1 MLRKGDQGS
10 DQQSS
15 DPGKTIELNKEEIQR
30 NELLTVDEKA
40 QHFFEEIQQ
49 LKKDLNSLKQ
59 TEVID
64 TSFIEPQQ
72 SAPTPEN
79 TAKAGAEAPAKT
91 EVEAPAKAEVET
103 PAKAEAEAP
112 AKDAAEEVAEMVA
125 KTVDP
130 QAKPT
135 PEATFEDQF
144 RQQMETQMQAVQE
157 EANEKAKQKAAK
169 QAKKEAYRAEKA
181 RRNAERQEERRA
193 RARRKQQEREL
204 RAEVKRKKRIADK
217 SAELGGG
224 IVNAHDTTVST
235 EIQPV
240 GRFSLRDLL
249 GIVPRSEKRAAGSE
263 EELQALIEEQEQK
276 TAEARATASQL
287 SRVRANRYHNSV
299 FGRRLD
305 AFKKA
310 CERHK
315 GLLLTGM
322 SMVLLVCVGA
332 AGVINYCTA
341 YEYSYNGHV
350 LGYVKSKDEVLQIT
364 DMVQRALTEDKEIQ
378 VIIDA
383 KDDITF
389 QRVSL
394 LDRDVVPDSS
404 DEVLRRLT
412 YMGDLNV
419 KAYGIYVNGD
429 KVGGVKS
436 KEVAADVLKKIED
449 RYASDKKGT
458 VIEKAEILE
467 TVDVKLS
474 NTNLRNV
481 YSAER
486 MADLLCT
493 SGQKETVHTVIAGET
508 LNDIAEMYGTTE
520 ERLQL
525 DNEGVDP
532 TKLEVG
538 STLLIRQRAPILTVR
553 MTERRAYTQKIKY
566 ETVTKKTDE
575 MYEDEQ
581 IIEQEGKNGSED
593 IVERTVSI
601 NGEQEDLR
609 VLKHVITKKPVRKI
623 ILQGTA
629 ERPPSVGDGVY
640 IWPLAGGY
648 TLTSH
653 YGYRWGRLHAGIDL
667 GTPTGNDV
675 LAADGGIVIR
685 AGYFGGYGYCVDID
699 HQNGEM
705 TRYGH
710 LSSILVSV
718 GDEVYEGQHIA
729 ESGNTGASTG
739 PHLHFEIHTNGQSHD
754 PLQDLP

>member
-15 DPGKTIELNKEEIQR
+15 EPGKTIELN
-30 NELLTVDEKA
+30 NETTEKTALLSGDEKA
-40 QHFFEEIQQ
+40 QHFFDEIQQ
-49 LKKDLNSLKQ
+49 LKKDLSSLKQ

-72 SAPTPEN
+72 NTPAPDN
-79 TAKAGAEAPAKT
+79 AAKADADSA
-91 EVEAPAKAEVET
+91 
-103 PAKAEAEAP
+103 AKAEADSAAETEADSA
-112 AKDAAEEVAEMVA
+112 AKAAPKNAAEEVADMVA

-135 PEATFEDQF
+135 PEATFEGQF
-144 RQQMETQMQAVQE
+144 RQQMETQMQAVKE
-157 EANEKAKQKAAK
+157 EASEKAKQKAAK
-169 QAKKEAYRAEKA
+169 QARKEAYRAEKA

-193 RARRKQQEREL
+193 RAKRKQQEREL

-224 IVNAHDTTVST
+224 IINLHDTTVST

-249 GIVPRSEKRAAGSE
+249 GIVPRSERRAAESE

-287 SRVRANRYHNSV
+287 SRVRANRYHNSA

-310 CERHK
+310 CEKHK

-389 QRVSL
+389 QRVSM

-419 KAYGIYVNGD
+419 KAYA
-429 KVGGVKS
+429 
-436 KEVAADVLKKIED
+436 EED
-449 RYASDKKGT
+449 RGP
-458 VIEKAEILE
+458 
-467 TVDVKLS
+467 
-474 NTNLRNV
+474 
-481 YSAER
+481 
-486 MADLLCT
+486 LC
-493 SGQKETVHTVIAGET
+493 Q
-508 LNDIAEMYGTTE
+508 
-520 ERLQL
+520 
-525 DNEGVDP
+525 
-532 TKLEVG
+532 
-538 STLLIRQRAPILTVR
+538 
-553 MTERRAYTQKIKY
+553 
-566 ETVTKKTDE
+566 
-575 MYEDEQ
+575 
-581 IIEQEGKNGSED
+581 
-593 IVERTVSI
+593 
-601 NGEQEDLR
+601 
-609 VLKHVITKKPVRKI
+609 
-623 ILQGTA
+623 
-629 ERPPSVGDGVY
+629 
-640 IWPLAGGY
+640 
-648 TLTSH
+648 
-653 YGYRWGRLHAGIDL
+653 
-667 GTPTGNDV
+667 
-675 LAADGGIVIR
+675 
-685 AGYFGGYGYCVDID
+685 
-699 HQNGEM
+699 
-705 TRYGH
+705 
-710 LSSILVSV
+710 
-718 GDEVYEGQHIA
+718 
-729 ESGNTGASTG
+729 
-739 PHLHFEIHTNGQSHD
+739 
-754 PLQDLP
+754 